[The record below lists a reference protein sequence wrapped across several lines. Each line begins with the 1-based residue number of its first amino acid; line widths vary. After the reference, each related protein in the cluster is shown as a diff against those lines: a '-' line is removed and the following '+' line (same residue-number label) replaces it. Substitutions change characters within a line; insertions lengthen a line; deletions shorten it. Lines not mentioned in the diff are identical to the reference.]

1 MARRW
6 SEQAARSVMA
16 EWEQSGKSARAFA
29 EERGVDAERLYR
41 WRRKLAPQAAA
52 LRPVTSFVPVRVVEP
67 HDESG
72 VTVELRNGRAI
83 RLRRGFDEMLFARVV
98 AVLEGA

>member
-52 LRPVTSFVPVRVVEP
+52 LSPVTSFVPVRVVASVEP

-83 RLRRGFDEMLFARVV
+83 EMLFARVV